1 MVILT
6 IFKYSNTTNFFN
18 HIKNKYMKNK
28 IIFLSS
34 LVIMS
39 LNHFI
44 SCSDNKDNSKT
55 TDPLAAAA
63 SMSSEDIKKAK
74 EEEIANLPEN
84 IFIIEGNDAMQFNLH
99 ELKAKAGKPIT
110 LTLKHVGKASIKDMG
125 HNIVI
130 LKPGTNLNE
139 FASRAANDVNDNYIP
154 KNDPSIIAHTKLL
167 GGGEQ
172 DTITFTIDDKGTY
185 DFLCTFPAHSA
196 TMKGK
201 LIVE

>member
-44 SCSDNKDNSKT
+44 SCSDNKNNSKT

-63 SMSSEDIKKAK
+63 SMSSEDIQKAK

-110 LTLKHVGKASIKDMG
+110 LTLKHV
-125 HNIVI
+125 VI